1 MASQD
6 RVPDVYGPGTYTDK
20 AFVPV
25 PEDTARIFRLIASQT
40 PGFTQDEAV
49 LSKVNFTGEEYPVIP
64 GPIKATSVAAA
75 LHAMCGVIADEI
87 LTLRGAKDDKRQITI
102 NTTHA
107 GIWFGCVATAYL
119 NGEDVLSMAAQ
130 KKLGAVLPDW
140 EQGWTDTPL
149 KYRATALYPTKNPE
163 IWYSFHGS
171 MNAKPVLKS
180 IGIDPNANVSTNED
194 AAKLIAKH
202 TKKYSPEELEMNNLI
217 NGFCGSI
224 CFTPEQWNKSTMGQ
238 SLAAHPLVNVK
249 QQTHAVPT
257 PPIAFPPLNP
267 HDPRPLAGVKV
278 LELTRVIAGPVI
290 GTILA
295 SFGADVIRLNAPHL
309 PDINIMQLTLN
320 AGKRT
325 STVDLRNPS
334 DRQHLQTLLADVDV
348 FIQGFRLGKM
358 AKFGLGL
365 SELLEQAG
373 KRGKGIVYVSENCYG
388 PDGYYK
394 ERPGWQQIADA
405 AAGAAY
411 VTGRALEAT
420 QGLQKHEAVL
430 PSLPI
435 SDMSTGV
442 LGAVGAMLALRER
455 ATKGGSWEVHASLAG
470 VNAYALREDV
480 GLYPLQTVKECQERF
495 QWDEMRGSHHVLDL
509 LVTVWKGWKK
519 VLGSYLEEESEW
531 YQSFERS
538 AFEGKSLSVLKPV
551 PQIEGKEGAR
561 WLTPSVPYGAEQL
574 KSMAWLK

>member
-1 MASQD
+1 MTSQD

-20 AFVPV
+20 SFVPV
-25 PEDTARIFRLIASQT
+25 PEDTARIFRQIVSQT
-40 PGFTQDEAV
+40 PGFTQDESI
-49 LSKVNFTGEEYPVIP
+49 LSKVKFTGEEYPVIP

-75 LHAMCGVIADEI
+75 LHAMCGVIGDEI
-87 LTLRGAKDDKRQITI
+87 LTLRGAKDDKRQITV

-107 GIWFGCVATAYL
+107 AMWFGCVATAYL

-149 KYRATALYPTKNPE
+149 KYRTTALYPTKNPE
-163 IWYSFHGS
+163 TWYSLHGS
-171 MNAKPVLKS
+171 MNAKPVLES
-180 IGIDPNANVSTNED
+180 IGIDPNASVTSNED
-194 AAKLIAKH
+194 AAKFIAEH
-202 TKKYSPEELEMNNLI
+202 TKKYSPEELEMNNLM

-224 CFTPEQWNKSTMGQ
+224 CFNPQQWNNSTMGK

-249 QQTHAVPT
+249 QQTHAVAT
-257 PPIAFPPLNP
+257 PPVAFPPLNP
-267 HDPRPLAGVKV
+267 QDPRPLAGVKV
-278 LELTRVIAGPVI
+278 LELTRVIAGPEI

-309 PDINIMQLTLN
+309 PDINIMQLSLN

-325 STVDLRNPS
+325 STVDLRNAS
-334 DRQHLQTLLADVDV
+334 DVAALQALLADVDV
-348 FIQGFRLGKM
+348 F
-358 AKFGLGL
+358 A
-365 SELLEQAG
+365 SAE
-373 KRGKGIVYVSENCYG
+373 KGIVYVSENCYG

-405 AAGAAY
+405 AAGSAY

-442 LGAVGAMLALRER
+442 LGAVGAMLALKRR
-455 ATKGGSWEVHASLAG
+455 AVEGGSWEVHASLAG

-480 GLYPLQTVKECQERF
+480 GLYPLHTVQECQDRF
-495 QWDEMRGSHHVLDL
+495 QWDQMRGSHHVLDL
-509 LVTVWKGWKK
+509 LVTVWKGWKR
-519 VLGSYLEEESEW
+519 VLGDYLEEQSGW
-531 YQSFERS
+531 YQSFE
-538 AFEGKSLSVLKPV
+538 GKRVRR
-551 PQIEGKEGAR
+551 QDA
-561 WLTPSVPYGAEQL
+561 
-574 KSMAWLK
+574 

>member
-1 MASQD
+1 MVSQD
-6 RVPDVYGPGTYTDK
+6 RLTDVYGPGTYTDK
-20 AFVPV
+20 TFVPV
-25 PEDTARIFRLIASQT
+25 PKDTARIFRQIASQT
-40 PGFTQDEAV
+40 PGFTRDESV
-49 LSKVNFTGEEYPVIP
+49 LSRVKFEGEEYPVIP

-75 LHAMCGVIADEI
+75 LHAMCGVVADEI
-87 LTLRGAKDDKRQITI
+87 LTLRGRKDDKRQITV

-107 GIWFGCVATAYL
+107 AMWFGCIAAAFL
-119 NGEDVLSMAAQ
+119 NGEDVLSLAAQ
-130 KKLGAVLPDW
+130 KKLYQSMPDW

-149 KYRATALYPTKNPE
+149 KYRTTALYPTKNPE
-163 IWYSFHGS
+163 TWYSLHGS
-171 MNAKPVLKS
+171 MNARPVLES
-180 IGIDPNANVSTNED
+180 IGINPDAKVSSNEE
-194 AAKLIAKH
+194 AAQLIAEH
-202 TKKYSPEELEMNNLI
+202 TKKYSASELEMNNLT

-224 CFTPEQWNKSTMGQ
+224 CFTPEQWNNSSMGK

-257 PPIAFPPLNP
+257 PPVAFPPLNP
-267 HDPRPLAGVKV
+267 HDTRPLAGIKV
-278 LELTRVIAGPVI
+278 VEMTRVIAGPEI

-325 STVDLRNPS
+325 STVDLRNES
-334 DRQHLQTLLADVDV
+334 DRSYLHALLADADV

-365 SELLEQAG
+365 DALLEMAG

-405 AAGAAY
+405 AAGSAY

-420 QGLQKHEAVL
+420 QKLPKHEAVL

-435 SDMSTGV
+435 SDMSTGA
-442 LGAVGAMLALRER
+442 LGAVGAMLGLKQR
-455 ATKGGSWEVHASLAG
+455 AIHGGSWESHASLVG

-480 GLYPLQTVKECQERF
+480 GLYPLQTVQECQERF
-495 QWDEMRGSHHVLDL
+495 QWGEMRGSHHVLDL

-519 VLGSYLEEESEW
+519 VLGRYLEEECGW
-531 YQSFERS
+531 YQSFEKS
-538 AFEGKSLSVLKPV
+538 AFEGKRLSVLKPV
-551 PQIEGKEGAR
+551 AQIEGAR
-561 WLTPSVPYGAEQL
+561 WSSPSVPYGAEKL
-574 KSMAWLK
+574 EEIRWLA

>member
-1 MASQD
+1 MGVSD
-6 RVPDVYGPGTYTDK
+6 RLPDVYGPGTYTDK

-40 PGFTQDEAV
+40 PGFTQDEAT
-49 LSKVNFTGEEYPVIP
+49 LAKVVFTGEDYPVIP

-87 LTLRGAKDDKRQITI
+87 LTLRGSKNDERQITV

-107 GIWFGCVATAYL
+107 AMWFGCVATAYL

-130 KKLGAVLPDW
+130 KKLGGVLSDW

-149 KYRATALYPTKNPE
+149 KYRTTALYPTKNPE
-163 IWYSFHGS
+163 TWYSFHGS
-171 MNAKPVLKS
+171 MNARPVLES
-180 IGIDPNANVSTNED
+180 IGIDPDADVSTNEQ
-194 AAKLIAKH
+194 AAQLIAEH
-202 TKKYSPEELEMNNLI
+202 TKKYSPEELEMNNLM

-224 CFTPEQWNKSTMGQ
+224 CFTPEQWNKSTMGK

-249 QQTHAVPT
+249 QQTHAVHT
-257 PPIAFPPLNP
+257 PPIAFPPLNS

-278 LELTRVIAGPVI
+278 VELTRVIAGPEI

-325 STVDLRNPS
+325 STVDLRNAS
-334 DRQHLQTLLADVDV
+334 DRQHLHTLLADADV

-358 AKFGLGL
+358 KKFGLGL
-365 SELLEQAG
+365 EELLEMANN
-373 KRGKGIVYVSENCYG
+373 RGKGIVYVSENCYG

-405 AAGAAY
+405 TAGSAY
-411 VTGRALEAT
+411 VTGRALQAT
-420 QGLQKHEAVL
+420 QGLQENEAVL

-480 GLYPLQTVKECQERF
+480 GLYPLQTVQECQQRF
-495 QWDEMRGSHHVLDL
+495 QWGEMRGSHHVLDL
-509 LVTVWKGWKK
+509 LVTVWKGWQK
-519 VLGSYLEEESEW
+519 VLGQYLAEQSGW
-531 YQSFERS
+531 YQSFEGS
-538 AFEGKSLSVLKPV
+538 AFGGRTLSVLKPV
-551 PQIEGKEGAR
+551 PQIEGPEGAR
-561 WLTPSVPYGAEQL
+561 WFTPSVPYGAEKL
-574 KSMAWLK
+574 EDLSWSR

>member
-6 RVPDVYGPGTYTDK
+6 RITDVYGPGTYIDK
-20 AFVPV
+20 SFVPV

-40 PGFTQDEAV
+40 PGFTQDEAL
-49 LSKVNFTGEEYPVIP
+49 LSKVKFTGEEYPVIP

-75 LHAMCGVIADEI
+75 LHAMCGVVADEI
-87 LTLRGAKDDKRQITI
+87 LALRGSKDENRQITV

-107 GIWFGCVATAYL
+107 TIWFGCVATAYL

-130 KKLGAVLPDW
+130 KKLGDVLPDW

-149 KYRATALYPTKNPE
+149 KYRATALYPTKSPE
-163 IWYSFHGS
+163 TWYSFHGS
-171 MNAKPVLKS
+171 MDANPVLES
-180 IGIDPNANVSTNED
+180 IGIDAGAEVSSNEE
-194 AAKLIAKH
+194 AAKLIAEH
-202 TKKYSPEELEMNNLI
+202 TKKYSPEELEMNNLV

-224 CFTPEQWNKSTMGQ
+224 CFTPEQWNKSTMGK

-257 PPIAFPPLNP
+257 PPISFPPLNP

-278 LELTRVIAGPVI
+278 IELTRVIAGPEV

-309 PDINIMQLTLN
+309 PDINIMQLSLN

-325 STVDLRNPS
+325 STVDLRNPA
-334 DRQHLQTLLADVDV
+334 DRQQLHALLADADV

-358 AKFGLGL
+358 KKFGLGVE
-365 SELLEQAG
+365 ELLEMAG
-373 KRGKGIVYVSENCYG
+373 KRGRGIVYVSENCYG

-405 AAGAAY
+405 AAGSAY

-442 LGAVGAMLALRER
+442 LGALGAMLALRRR
-455 ATKGGSWEVHASLAG
+455 ATEGGSWEVHASLVG

-480 GLYPLQTVKECQERF
+480 GLYPLQTVLECQERF
-495 QWDEMRGSHHVLDL
+495 QWGEMRGSHHVLDL
-509 LVTVWKGWKK
+509 LVTVWQGWKK
-519 VLGSYLEEESEW
+519 VLGAYLEEESGW
-531 YQSFERS
+531 YQSFEGS
-538 AFEGKSLSVLKPV
+538 AFGGKKLSMLKPV
-551 PQIEGKEGAR
+551 PQCEGPEGAR
-561 WLTPSVPYGAEQL
+561 WLTPSVPYGAEKL
-574 KSMAWLK
+574 EDMAWLS

>member
-1 MASQD
+1 MGSQD
-6 RVPDVYGPGTYTDK
+6 RLADVYGPGTYTDK
-20 AFVPV
+20 TFVPV
-25 PEDTARIFRLIASQT
+25 PEDTARIFRQIASQT
-40 PGFTQDEAV
+40 PGFTKDESI
-49 LSKVNFTGEEYPVIP
+49 LSRVKFEGEEYPVIP

-75 LHAMCGVIADEI
+75 LHAMCGVVADEI
-87 LTLRGAKDDKRQITI
+87 LTLRGRKNDKRLITV

-107 GIWFGCVATAYL
+107 AMWFGCIATAFL
-119 NGEDVLSMAAQ
+119 NGEDVLSLAAQ
-130 KKLGAVLPDW
+130 KKLYQSMPDW

-149 KYRATALYPTKNPE
+149 KYRTTALYPTNNPE
-163 IWYSFHGS
+163 TWYSLHGS
-171 MNAKPVLKS
+171 MNARPVLES
-180 IGIDPNANVSTNED
+180 IGINPDAKVSSNEE
-194 AAKLIAKH
+194 AAQLIAEH

-224 CFTPEQWNKSTMGQ
+224 CFTPEQWNKSTMGK

-257 PPIAFPPLNP
+257 PPVVFPPFNP
-267 HDPRPLAGVKV
+267 QDTRPLAGVKV
-278 LELTRVIAGPVI
+278 VEMTRVIAGPEI

-325 STVDLRNPS
+325 SSVDLRNDS
-334 DRQHLQTLLADVDV
+334 DRTYLHGLLADADV

-365 SELLEQAG
+365 DALLEMAG

-405 AAGAAY
+405 AAGSAY

-420 QGLQKHEAVL
+420 QNLPKHEAVL

-442 LGAVGAMLALRER
+442 LGAVGAMLGLKQR
-455 ATKGGSWEVHASLAG
+455 AIHGGSWEAHASLAG

-480 GLYPLQTVKECQERF
+480 GLYPLKTVQECQERF
-495 QWDEMRGSHHVLDL
+495 QWGEMRGSHHVLDL

-519 VLGSYLEEESEW
+519 VLGSYLEEGCGW
-531 YQSFERS
+531 YQSFEGS
-538 AFEGKSLSVLKPV
+538 AFEGKRLSVLKPV
-551 PQIEGKEGAR
+551 AQIEGSR
-561 WLTPSVPYGAEQL
+561 WSSPSVPYGVEKLDAI
-574 KSMAWLK
+574 KWLA

>member
-1 MASQD
+1 MASTD
-6 RVPDVYGPGTYTDK
+6 RLVDVYGPGTYTDK

-40 PGFTQDEAV
+40 PGFTQDETI
-49 LSKVNFTGEEYPVIP
+49 LSRVKFTGEDYPVLP

-87 LTLRGAKDDKRQITI
+87 LTLRGSKSENRQITV

-107 GIWFGCVATAYL
+107 AFWFGCVATAYL

-130 KKLGAVLPDW
+130 KKLGEVLPNW

-149 KYRATALYPTKNPE
+149 KYRTTALYPTKNPE
-163 IWYSFHGS
+163 TWYSLHGS
-171 MNAKPVLKS
+171 MNAKPVLES
-180 IGIDPNANVSTNED
+180 IGIDADANISTNEE
-194 AAKLIAKH
+194 AARLIAEH
-202 TKKYSPEELEMNNLI
+202 TKKYSPEELEMNNLL

-224 CFTPEQWNKSTMGQ
+224 CFTPEQWNKSIMGK
-238 SLAAHPLVNVK
+238 SIAAHPLVNVK
-249 QQTHAVPT
+249 QQTHAMPT

-267 HDPRPLAGVKV
+267 QDPRPLAGVKV
-278 LELTRVIAGPVI
+278 IELTRVIAGPEI

-295 SFGADVIRLNAPHL
+295 SFGADVIRLNAPFL
-309 PDINIMQLTLN
+309 PDIDIMQLTLN

-325 STVDLRNPS
+325 STVDLRNDS
-334 DRQHLQTLLADVDV
+334 DRQYLQALLADTDV

-358 AKFGLGL
+358 KKFGLGL
-365 SELLEQAG
+365 EELLEMAG

-405 AAGAAY
+405 AAGSAY
-411 VTGRALEAT
+411 VTGRALEIT

-430 PSLPI
+430 PSLPV

-442 LGAVGAMLALRER
+442 LGAVGAMLALRNR
-455 ATKGGSWEVHASLAG
+455 ATKGGSWDVHASLVG

-480 GLYPLQTVKECQERF
+480 GLYPVQAVQECQDRF
-495 QWDEMRGSHHVLDL
+495 QWGEMRGSHHVLDL

-519 VLGSYLEEESEW
+519 VLGKYLDEKSGW
-531 YQSFERS
+531 YQSFEDS
-538 AFEGKSLSVLKPV
+538 AFGGKRLSILKPV
-551 PQIEGKEGAR
+551 PQIEGAEGAR
-561 WLTPSVPYGAEQL
+561 WLTPSVPYGAEKL
-574 KSMAWLK
+574 ENVAWLT

>member
-6 RVPDVYGPGTYTDK
+6 RIPDIYGPGTYTDK
-20 AFVPV
+20 SFVPV
-25 PEDTARIFRLIASQT
+25 PEDTARIFRQIASQT
-40 PGFTQDEAV
+40 SGFTQDEAV
-49 LSKVNFTGEEYPVIP
+49 LSKVKFTGEEYPVIP

-75 LHAMCGVIADEI
+75 LHAMCGVIGDEI
-87 LTLRGAKDDKRQITI
+87 LTLRGAKDDKRQTTV

-107 GIWFGCVATAYL
+107 AMWFGCVATAYL

-130 KKLGAVLPDW
+130 KKLGSVLADW

-149 KYRATALYPTKNPE
+149 KYRTTALYPTKNPDT
-163 IWYSFHGS
+163 WYSLHGS
-171 MNAKPVLKS
+171 MNAKPVLES
-180 IGIDPNANVSTNED
+180 IGIDPNANVTTNED
-194 AAKLIAKH
+194 AAKLIAEH
-202 TKKYSPEELEMNNLI
+202 TKKYSPEELEMNNLM

-224 CFTPEQWNKSTMGQ
+224 CFTPEQWNTSTMGK

-249 QQTHAVPT
+249 QQKHAVRT
-257 PPIAFPPLNP
+257 PPVSFPPLNP
-267 HDPRPLAGVKV
+267 QDPRPLAGVKV
-278 LELTRVIAGPVI
+278 LELTRVIAGPEI

-325 STVDLRNPS
+325 STVDLRNAS
-334 DRQHLQTLLADVDV
+334 DRQHLQSLLADVDV
-348 FIQGFRLGKM
+348 FVQGFRLGKM

-365 SELLEQAG
+365 NEMLEAAG

-405 AAGAAY
+405 AAGSAF
-411 VTGRALEAT
+411 VTGKALEVT
-420 QGLQKHEAVL
+420 QGLAKGEAVL

-442 LGAVGAMLALRER
+442 LGAVGAMLALKRR
-455 ATKGGSWEVHASLAG
+455 AVEGGSWEVHASLTG

-495 QWDEMRGSHHVLDL
+495 QWGEMRGSHHVLDL

-519 VLGSYLEEESEW
+519 VLGKYLEEQSGW
-531 YQSFERS
+531 YQSFEGS
-538 AFEGKSLSVLKPV
+538 AFESKRLSVLKPV

-561 WLTPSVPYGAEQL
+561 WLTPSVPYGAEKL
-574 KSMAWLK
+574 ESMAWLK

>member
-1 MASQD
+1 MTPQD
-6 RVPDVYGPGTYTDK
+6 SIADVYGPGTYTDK
-20 AFVPV
+20 TFVPV
-25 PEDTARIFRLIASQT
+25 PEDTSRIFRLIASQT
-40 PGFTQDEAV
+40 PGFTQDESV
-49 LSKVNFTGEEYPVIP
+49 LSRVKFTGEDYPVIP

-87 LTLRGAKDDKRQITI
+87 LTLRGAKDDNRQITV
-102 NTTHA
+102 NTTHTA
-107 GIWFGCVATAYL
+107 IWFGCVATAYL
-119 NGEDVLSMAAQ
+119 NGEDVLTMAAQ
-130 KKLGAVLPDW
+130 KKLGDVLPDW

-163 IWYSFHGS
+163 TWYSFHGS
-171 MNAKPVLKS
+171 MNAKPVLES
-180 IGIDPNANVSTNED
+180 IGIDAGANVTTNEE
-194 AAKLIAKH
+194 AAKLIAEH
-202 TKKYSPEELEMNNLI
+202 TKKYSPEELEMNNLY

-224 CFTPEQWNKSTMGQ
+224 CFTPEQWNNSTMGK
-238 SLAAHPLVNVK
+238 SLAAHPLVNIK
-249 QQTHAVPT
+249 EQTHAIPT

-267 HDPRPLAGVKV
+267 HDPRPLAGIKV
-278 LELTRVIAGPVI
+278 VELTRVIAGPEI

-325 STVDLRNPS
+325 STVDLRNAS
-334 DRQHLQTLLADVDV
+334 DRQHLHSLLASADV

-358 AKFGLGL
+358 AKYGLGV
-365 SELLEQAG
+365 EDLLELAG

-405 AAGAAY
+405 AAGSAY
-411 VTGRALEAT
+411 VTGRALQHT
-420 QGLQKHEAVL
+420 QNLPEHEAVL

-442 LGAVGAMLALRER
+442 LGAVGAMLALKQR
-455 ATKGGSWEVHASLAG
+455 ATHGGSRVVHASLAG
-470 VNAYALREDV
+470 VNAFALSPAV
-480 GLYPLQTVKECQERF
+480 GLYPLQTVQECQERF
-495 QWDEMRGSHHVLDL
+495 QWGEMRGSQHVLDL
-509 LVTVWKGWKK
+509 LVTVWKGWKR
-519 VLGSYLEEESEW
+519 VLGAYLAEESGW

-538 AFEGKSLSVLKPV
+538 AFAGGRLSVLKPV
-551 PQIEGKEGAR
+551 PQIEGAQGAR
-561 WLTPSVPYGAEQL
+561 WSLPSVPYGAEKL
-574 KSMAWLK
+574 EGMAWLS